1 MLHRSGDIDETAEW
15 GDARLTKAADPKLR
29 HEKVGAPASS
39 AEDSPATRL
48 LHRVLGLLPQGE
60 KRRSVVILSG
70 GVGSGK
76 TGAAEVL
83 AQGLRARGVSVGGV
97 VAPRILGDGETIGY
111 RIRDLGTKEERPFA
125 KDRPPGIQVGRFFV
139 DEQGLR
145 FALAAIE
152 RGARDAQVVS
162 VDEVGRWELS
172 GGGLAPALRGL
183 LRSEAL
189 PILLARS
196 ELASAV
202 VEAFALSGVEFVEVE
217 VLHAA

>member
-1 MLHRSGDIDETAEW
+1 ML
-15 GDARLTKAADPKLR
+15 ARLEAD
-29 HEKVGAPASS
+29 AP
-39 AEDSPATRL
+39 R
-48 LHRVLGLLPQGE
+48 G
-60 KRRSVVILSG
+60 VILLSG
-70 GVGSGK
+70 GIGSGK
-76 TGAAEVL
+76 TRTAEVL
-83 AQGLRARGVSVGGV
+83 VQELQARGVAIGGV
-97 VAPRILGDGETIGY
+97 LAPRALSAGVTIGY
-111 RIRDLGTKEERPFA
+111 RIRDLGTGEERPFA

-152 RGARDAQVVS
+152 RGARDAQVVL

-172 GGGLAPALRGL
+172 GGGLAPVLRGL

-217 VLHAA
+217 VRHAA